1 VTLGQMESIMQQQML
16 KKNDNGESKTR
27 ENDRLDFW

>member
-1 VTLGQMESIMQQQML
+1 VLLGQMESIMQRQML

-27 ENDRLDFW
+27 ENDKLECW